1 MTAFLICMCNDLAL
15 GKEVIAMTKHLY
27 FSVRLQDAVHFI
39 RVLTSHGITRYH
51 LEPHDEHVAFV
62 FRSVS
67 AVRYTMLRHVFG
79 ADGKSRQ
86 SR

>member
-1 MTAFLICMCNDLAL
+1 MTAFLIRMRNDLIA

-27 FSVRLQDAVHFI
+27 FPVRLQDAERFI
-39 RVLTSHGITRYH
+39 RELTSLGITRYH

-86 SR
+86 SH

>member
-1 MTAFLICMCNDLAL
+1 MTAFLIRTCNDLVA

-27 FSVRLQDAVHFI
+27 FSVRPQDAVHFI
-39 RVLTSHGITRYH
+39 RVLTSLGITRYH

-67 AVRYTMLRHVFG
+67 AVRYAMLRHVFG